1 MFDRKRYALVGL
13 GIRSKMYTEAMLG
26 DFSKY
31 CELVGL
37 CDSNE
42 GRLLQCRNG
51 ISNRYGKTI
60 SGFDSK
66 SFDNMIIS
74 TRPDTVLVT
83 TGPDSTHDSY
93 ICRAL
98 ELGCNVITEKP
109 MTIDED
115 RCRRIIKA
123 VEKSGK
129 SIKVTFNYRY
139 SPPRSQIKEILM
151 AGEIGEILS
160 VDFQWFLDTKHGANY
175 YRRWH
180 RLKQNSGSLL
190 VHKATHHFDL
200 VNWFLNDIPQTV
212 FCQASLSYYTPEN
225 AEKRGLHNRGQRCR
239 GCGEAKNCKFYLDI
253 ESHQELKELYLDC
266 EHYDGYIR
274 DRCVFSDEI
283 DIWDNMAV
291 NVRYKK
297 GTLLSYMLYS
307 YSPYEG
313 YRIAFNGTKGRLEH
327 GACEDTYVSGDG
339 SVPGA
344 LNKNNVYIRLI
355 SEFSKPREI
364 KVRTGEGGH
373 GGGDPVLLADLFDP
387 NDRQD
392 TLGRKANHLDGA
404 YSILVGIAAS
414 KSANTQQMVRI
425 ADLLN

>member
-1 MFDRKRYALVGL
+1 MFNRKRYVQVGL

-26 DFSKY
+26 DFSEF
-31 CELVGL
+31 CDLVGL

-42 GRLLQCRNG
+42 GRLLQCKNA
-51 ISNRYGKTI
+51 ISNKYGKII
-60 SGFDSK
+60 SVFDPK
-66 SFDNMIIS
+66 SFDNMILS
-74 TRPDTVLVT
+74 VKPDTVIVT
-83 TGPDSTHDSY
+83 TGPDSTHDNY

-109 MTIDED
+109 MTIDEG

-139 SPPRSQIKEILM
+139 SPPRSQLKEILI

-180 RLKQNSGSLL
+180 RVKENSGSLL
-190 VHKATHHFDL
+190 VHKSTHHFDL
-200 VNWFLNDIPQTV
+200 VNWFLNDLPESV

-225 AEKRGLHNRGQRCR
+225 AQRRGLISRGQRCR
-239 GCGEAKNCKFYLDI
+239 GCPEARNCEFYLDI

-266 EHYDGYIR
+266 EQYDGYIR
-274 DRCVFSDEI
+274 DKCVFSEEI

-291 NVRYKK
+291 NVKYKK
-297 GTLLSYMLYS
+297 GTLLSYMLHS

-313 YRIAFNGTKGRLEH
+313 YRMAFNGTRGRLEH
-327 GACEDTYVSGDG
+327 GACEDTYISGDG
-339 SVPGA
+339 TVPGA
-344 LNKNNVYIRLI
+344 LSKDNVYIRLI
-355 SEFSKPREI
+355 PEFSMPREI
-364 KVRTGEGGH
+364 KVQTGEGGH
-373 GGGDPVLLADLFDP
+373 GGGDPVLLADLFHPNVRCDP
-387 NDRQD
+387 
-392 TLGRKANHLDGA
+392 LARKANHMDGA
-404 YSILVGIAAS
+404 YSVLVGIAAS
-414 KSANTQQMVRI
+414 QSVKTKQIVEI
-425 ADLLN
+425 AKLLN